1 MTTLLGGNGDNGNGG
16 NSGNLGGGGTADR
29 GRTKIVAHR
38 GAAGLYPELTFQAFD
53 AALNMDIHGIECD
66 VRLSRDGRV
75 VVFHDPVLSRT
86 SDGRGRV
93 SATDFRDLRKLNVGT
108 KEHPQRIMLLEE
120 LLELM
125 QDHPNK
131 HIYIET
137 KHPTR
142 YGPEIDEQTL
152 RMLAYAGLRESER
165 VHLISFSHRAMRYF
179 TEFAPELE
187 TFYLFRLRE
196 KKWNRKNRM
205 LSRPYGVGPAISH
218 LQARREL
225 LGFHGLKTYTW
236 TVNLPK
242 DMLWC
247 RDNGVDVMATD
258 MPHLALET
266 FPGSP
271 LGAAPGA

>member
-1 MTTLLGGNGDNGNGG
+1 MTTLLGKT
-16 NSGNLGGGGTADR
+16 GTN
-29 GRTKIVAHR
+29 RTNTSKNPKIVAHR
-38 GAAGLYPELTFQAFD
+38 GATGTHPELTFSAFKE
-53 AALNMDIHGIECD
+53 ALEMDIHGIECD
-66 VRLSRDGRV
+66 VRLTRDGRV
-75 VVFHDPVLSRT
+75 IVFHDPVLGRT
-86 SDGRGRV
+86 SDGRGRI
-93 SATDFRDLRKLNVGT
+93 SAHDFDYLRTLNLGT
-108 KEHPQRIMLLEE
+108 HENPERIMLLEE

-125 QDHPNK
+125 QDYPDK

-152 RMLAYAGLRESER
+152 RLLAYAGMRDCER

-196 KKWNRKNRM
+196 KKWNRKNYM
-205 LSRPYGVGPAISH
+205 FSRPYGVGPAISH

-225 LGFHGLKTYTW
+225 LGYRGMKTYTW
-236 TVNLPK
+236 TVNKAK

-258 MPHLALET
+258 EPGLALET
-266 FPGSP
+266 FAR
-271 LGAAPGA
+271 AALAQQSVR

>member
-1 MTTLLGGNGDNGNGG
+1 MTTLLGNNGNRAGAGG
-16 NSGNLGGGGTADR
+16 AGAGE
-29 GRTKIVAHR
+29 TKIVAHR

-75 VVFHDPVLSRT
+75 VVFHDPVLGRT

-93 SATDFRDLRKLNVGT
+93 SATDFADLRTLNVGT
-108 KEHPQRIMLLEE
+108 RESPQRIMLLEE

-125 QDHPNK
+125 QDYPDK

-137 KHPTR
+137 KHPVR
-142 YGPEIDEQTL
+142 FGPEIDEQTL
-152 RMLAYAGLRESER
+152 RMLRYAGLHDSDR
-165 VHLISFSHRAMRYF
+165 VHIITFSHRAVRYF

-196 KKWNRKNRM
+196 KKWNKKNRL

-225 LGFHGLKTYTW
+225 LGYRGLKTYTW

-247 RDNGVDVMATD
+247 RDNGVDVFATD
-258 MPHLALET
+258 LPHVAVETLARDRV
-266 FPGSP
+266 
-271 LGAAPGA
+271 